1 MESQYLLEAKLK
13 REGVPTFSEY
23 PFNLNA
29 IRNLQKLRFHP
40 AMTYIVGENG
50 SGKSTF
56 LEAIAVALGF
66 NPEGGTRNFG
76 FSTSQSHSK
85 LWKHIRLAKG
95 IRKPKDG
102 FFFRAESFYNVATN
116 IEELD
121 REPAPAPPI
130 IESYGGV
137 SLHEQSHGESFMAL
151 AMNRFGGKG
160 LYILD
165 EPEAALSPTRQMTL
179 LARMHELIQDESQ
192 FIVATHSPILMAYP
206 NATLYLLEEDGT
218 REVSY
223 TETEH
228 YEVTKDFL
236 NNHESMLRILM
247 DGE

>member
-1 MESQYLLEAKLK
+1 MDSQYLLEAILK

-29 IRNLQKLRFHP
+29 VRNLQRLRFHP

-50 SGKSTF
+50 SGKSTL

-76 FSTSQSHSK
+76 FSTRKSHSK

-151 AMNRFGGKG
+151 AMHRFGGKG

-179 LARMHELIQDESQ
+179 LARMHELIQDDSQ
-192 FIVATHSPILMAYP
+192 FIVSTHSPILMAYP
-206 NATLYLLEEDGT
+206 NATLYLLEEDGL